1 MDGRR
6 RLLSYIARLL
16 SKDEAREFIA
26 NVRMVIDVPADLEAR
41 VIAAFHDVSDAVET
55 NDTRRAE
62 AAAAD
67 ATFAEAMKVDV
78 LPSIS
83 NPYAKRSKPPPPTPY
98 EKLLGSSTKHNASIS
113 NKSTGAGRRKGS
125 KN

>member
-1 MDGRR
+1 MQKLTDDEVDGRR

-16 SKDEAREFIA
+16 SEDETREFIA
-26 NVRMVIDVPADLEAR
+26 NVRMVIDVPADLDLEAR
-41 VIAAFHDVSDAVET
+41 VIAAFHDVSDAVKT

-62 AAAAD
+62 AAVAD

-98 EKLLGSSTKHNASIS
+98 EKLLGSSTK
-113 NKSTGAGRRKGS
+113 
-125 KN
+125 